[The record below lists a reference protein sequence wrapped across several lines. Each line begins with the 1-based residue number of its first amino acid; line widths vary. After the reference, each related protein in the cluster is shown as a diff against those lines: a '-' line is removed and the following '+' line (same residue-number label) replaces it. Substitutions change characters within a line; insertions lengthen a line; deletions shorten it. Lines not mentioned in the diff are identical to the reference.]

1 MSLPSQSARGSG
13 RSAAVSSRR
22 RRKSP
27 VRSAL
32 PFLIVAVLV
41 VIVWFT
47 MRPAGVR
54 TDEPAA
60 PPVAAEGSPDRPA
73 PTEIT
78 QGPARSTQGGREPV
92 APPRMLSGT
101 QEPPRDEVDRA
112 LTSRNGPTTSTEPRR
127 TQTAQTPATQT
138 PTTRGSPSGDTGSGG
153 VLSRALEEPNR
164 TTRQATNGGATQQA
178 ASRVRTQVDTARRLA
193 AENDRVG
200 ARALLSRVLRD
211 PGLSHAEANLV
222 RDELTEINNHL
233 VFGRVVDPSD
243 PITEEYVV
251 RAGDSLSRIASRRE
265 LATHWRL
272 IQRVNGLSDPSRIRL
287 DQRLKLVRGPFHAV
301 VTKGDFRMDIWHGPP
316 SDPSRWVYIRS
327 FDVGL
332 GEDDGTPLGQFV
344 VSANK
349 LENPGWV
356 NPRNP
361 RERYEPN
368 DPNNP
373 IGNFWLGLDGLGEY
387 ESITGYGIHGT
398 IEPSSIGRSMSMGC
412 IRLGDDDI
420 ALVFELLAERVSR
433 VEIRP

>member
-32 PFLIVAVLV
+32 PILIVAVLV

-60 PPVAAEGSPDRPA
+60 PPVAAEASPDRPA

-78 QGPARSTQGGREPV
+78 QGAARSSPGGREPV

-101 QEPPRDEVDRA
+101 QEPAADEVDRA
-112 LTSRNGPTTSTEPRR
+112 LTSRDAPRTAAEPTRTEQARSE
-127 TQTAQTPATQT
+127 
-138 PTTRGSPSGDTGSGG
+138 PTRSSPSGQNGSGG
-153 VLSRALEEPNR
+153 VLSRALEEPTR
-164 TTRQATNGGATQQA
+164 TARPATNGGATQQA

-222 RDELTEINNHL
+222 RDELTEINQQL
-233 VFGRVVDPSD
+233 VFGRLVEPND

-301 VTKGDFRMDIWHGPP
+301 VTKGDYRMDIWHGPP